1 MVMLCPQSAFASAR
15 LLARRIFSTPLCRSF
30 GSAAA
35 VEAVYDSEWD
45 DDERFGNRSPPMQP
59 QEAADTWGQMKER
72 SVQWVFMGSPSSQ
85 KRHYATRVAKLLDVP
100 YISMGTLVR
109 QELNPHSSLYTKIA
123 SSVNEGKLV
132 TEEVIFG
139 LLSKRLEEG
148 YYRGETG
155 FILDGIPKTC
165 TQAELLDQVADV
177 DLVVNFKS
185 SEDSFVKKHIGND
198 VCAHCGKI
206 FDIFNSQS
214 TRLNP
219 CLGSST
225 NHSKLND
232 SGAFD
237 MEKSCLEK
245 LQMHSIQKKQL
256 EDYYRQQK
264 KLLDFRASGGPVETW
279 RCLLAALHL
288 QQTHAARLSQKL
300 FV

>member
-198 VCAHCGKI
+198 
-206 FDIFNSQS
+206 
-214 TRLNP
+214 
-219 CLGSST
+219 
-225 NHSKLND
+225 
-232 SGAFD
+232 
-237 MEKSCLEK
+237 
-245 LQMHSIQKKQL
+245 KKQL